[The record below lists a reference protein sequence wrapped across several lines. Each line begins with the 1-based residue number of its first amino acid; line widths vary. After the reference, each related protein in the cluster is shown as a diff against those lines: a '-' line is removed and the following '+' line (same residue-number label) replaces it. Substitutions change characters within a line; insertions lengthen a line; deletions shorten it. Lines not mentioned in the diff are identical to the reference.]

1 MRCLFWLTL
10 FLASFVHAQN
20 PNISKKE
27 TPRTIHILS
36 YNTIFSKHY
45 KGFKIKYSEF
55 LDIKEDFII
64 PVAFSFNNYQLKSNV
79 LKSKGYKNFNQ
90 FLLGVGLDGFIK
102 FYKGI
107 YIGVGVNVPFGHET
121 ARGFNN
127 EKKSKFL
134 IGFESKQG
142 IRLIPWEDL
151 GIVLGVNYKQ
161 QFINSNVLNRELNF
175 ELELGINF

>member
-10 FLASFVHAQN
+10 FLVSSVHAQS

-27 TPRTIHILS
+27 APRTIHIIS

-55 LDIKEDFII
+55 LDTEKDFII
-64 PVAFSFNNYQLKSNV
+64 PVGFSFNNYQLKSNV
-79 LKSKGYKNFNQ
+79 LKSKGYKSSNQ
-90 FLLGVGLDGFIK
+90 FLLGAGLDGFIK

-107 YIGVGVNVPFGHET
+107 YVGVGVNIPFGYET
-121 ARGFNN
+121 TRSLNN

-134 IGFESKQG
+134 IGFESKQV
-142 IRLIPWEDL
+142 IRLIPWEEL
-151 GIVLGVNYKQ
+151 GIVLGINYKQ
-161 QFINSNVLNRELNF
+161 HFTNSNVLNRELNF